1 MDREAVVTVRNG
13 LFSQC
18 SREIFR
24 RHNTLLAQLF
34 CPGLSYPGSGIC
46 LEPAL
51 TFGYLAA
58 RAAILRDESG
68 S

>member
-1 MDREAVVTVRNG
+1 MDREAAPTVHNG
-13 LFSQC
+13 SPH
-18 SREIFR
+18 SVPGRYSA

-34 CPGLSYPGSGIC
+34 CSGLSYPGSGIC
-46 LEPAL
+46 LDPVL

-58 RAAILRDESG
+58 RAAIMRGKLG